1 MTKCDTCYFFWE
13 FIGVLPF
20 FVSYIFPNFFLPC
33 HIAHLIDLIDIKLPQ
48 ASSPPRHY
56 FSGK

>member
-20 FVSYIFPNFFLPC
+20 FVSYIFPDFFLPC
-33 HIAHLIDLIDIKLPQ
+33 HIAHLIDIKLPQ